1 MNIPEVHFGNDED
14 DNIDWRKVEDD
25 SQDDDEILKETPQDV
40 IDLLGFDP
48 LEIKEDE

>member
-1 MNIPEVHFGNDED
+1 MDIPEIHFGNSEDE
-14 DNIDWRKVEDD
+14 NIDWRKIEDN

-48 LEIKEDE
+48 LLEEDI

>member
-1 MNIPEVHFGNDED
+1 MDIPEVHFGNIESD
-14 DNIDWRKVEDD
+14 DIDWRKFEDN

-48 LEIKEDE
+48 LLEG